1 VDAYAEAC
9 ADEFGGAAPS
19 DWMTQHTDYSVEEK
33 TMRKITAGLFIS
45 LDGVVEAPDQWHFPY
60 FNDEM
65 GAAVD
70 ATLGAADTVLFGRKT
85 YDSFA
90 GAWPERETAGEEDA
104 GLAKALGDARK
115 IVVSNQKLEF
125 TWRNSEQLEG
135 DFVEAVTALKNEP
148 GANIALSGSVSVV
161 RQLLA
166 AGLLDELH
174 LLVHPIAVRKGMRLF
189 DENESPIPLR
199 LISSETFKTGVL
211 NLVYG
216 PAESTGDATY
226 EDAKVH
232 LAQPEQ

>member
-1 VDAYAEAC
+1 
-9 ADEFGGAAPS
+9 
-19 DWMTQHTDYSVEEK
+19 
-33 TMRKITAGLFIS
+33 MRKITAGLFIA

-60 FNDEM
+60 FNEEM

-90 GAWPERETAGEEDA
+90 GAWPEREQAGEEDA
-104 GLAKALGDARK
+104 GLAKKLGDVRK

-135 DFVEAVTALKNEP
+135 DLVEAVTALKNEP
-148 GANIALSGSVSVV
+148 GGNIGMSGSVSVV

-166 AGLLDELH
+166 AGLVDELH
-174 LLVHPIAVRKGMRLF
+174 LLVHPIAVGQGMRLF
-189 DENESPIPLR
+189 DEGETIPLR
-199 LISSETFKTGVL
+199 LISSETFETGVL

>member
-1 VDAYAEAC
+1 
-9 ADEFGGAAPS
+9 
-19 DWMTQHTDYSVEEK
+19 
-33 TMRKITAGLFIS
+33 MRKITAGLFIA

-60 FNDEM
+60 FNEEM

-85 YDSFA
+85 YASFA
-90 GAWPERETAGEEDA
+90 GAWPEREAAGGEDA

-135 DFVEAVTALKNEP
+135 DLVE
-148 GANIALSGSVSVV
+148 
-161 RQLLA
+161 
-166 AGLLDELH
+166 
-174 LLVHPIAVRKGMRLF
+174 AVRKGMRLF
-189 DENESPIPLR
+189 DEGETPIPLR

-216 PAESTGDATY
+216 PAESAGDATY

-232 LAQPEQ
+232 LAQSEQ

>member
-1 VDAYAEAC
+1 
-9 ADEFGGAAPS
+9 
-19 DWMTQHTDYSVEEK
+19 
-33 TMRKITAGLFIS
+33 MRKITAGLFIS

-70 ATLGAADTVLFGRKT
+70 ASLGAADTVLFGRKT

-90 GAWPERETAGEEDA
+90 GAWPEREAEGGEDA

-115 IVVSNQKLEF
+115 IVASHQTLDF

-135 DFVEAVTALKNEP
+135 DLVEAVTALKNEP
-148 GANIALSGSVSVV
+148 GKNIALSGSVSVV

-189 DENESPIPLR
+189 DEGEAPIPLK
-199 LISSETFKTGVL
+199 LISSETFETGVL
-211 NLVYG
+211 NLVYA
-216 PAESTGDATY
+216 PAESTGEASY
-226 EDAKVH
+226 EDAKAH
-232 LAQPEQ
+232 LAQPER

>member
-1 VDAYAEAC
+1 
-9 ADEFGGAAPS
+9 
-19 DWMTQHTDYSVEEK
+19 
-33 TMRKITAGLFIS
+33 MRKITAGLFIS

-60 FNDEM
+60 FNEEM

-70 ATLGAADTVLFGRKT
+70 ATLGAADTVLFCRNT

-135 DFVEAVTALKNEP
+135 DLVEAVTALKNEP
-148 GANIALSGSVSVV
+148 GDNIALSGSVSVV

-189 DENESPIPLR
+189 DEGETTTPLR
-199 LISSETFKTGVL
+199 LISSETFETGVL

-216 PAESTGDATY
+216 PAESAGDATY
-226 EDAKVH
+226 EDAKAH
-232 LAQPEQ
+232 LAQPKP

>member
-1 VDAYAEAC
+1 
-9 ADEFGGAAPS
+9 
-19 DWMTQHTDYSVEEK
+19 
-33 TMRKITAGLFIS
+33 MRKITAGLFIA

-70 ATLGAADTVLFGRKT
+70 ATLGAADAVLFGRKT

-90 GAWPERETAGEEDA
+90 GAWPEREEAGEEDA
-104 GLAKALGDARK
+104 GLAKKLGDVRK
-115 IVVSNQKLEF
+115 VVVSNEKLEF

-135 DFVEAVTALKNEP
+135 DLVKAVTALKNEP
-148 GANIALSGSVSVV
+148 GGNIGMSGSVSVV

-189 DENESPIPLR
+189 DEGETPIPLR
-199 LISSETFKTGVL
+199 LISSETFETGVQ

-216 PAESTGDATY
+216 PVESTGDATY